1 MQKLVIVLL
10 AATALGLMSI
20 AGNRLRRR
28 REQQEKEDL
37 TRWESEG
44 GSVIS
49 NPDQSKGRI
58 HGETLLD
65 G

>member
-1 MQKLVIVLL
+1 MQKLVIALL
-10 AATALGLMSI
+10 GAAALGLISM

-28 REQQEKEDL
+28 RGQQTKEDL
-37 TRWESEG
+37 SRWESEG

-58 HGETLLD
+58 HGEAILD